1 MATEV
6 YKKKEITLQDGTDVL
21 LRPLPIAR
29 LRRFMAAWEGMAE
42 VDIEAGED
50 GFTVLINCAGISLED
65 TFKKLGKFDTG
76 TRPSAEEQAKGKW
89 LTDEYREYL
98 EEVLDIETIY
108 EILEICGDLKLNDP
122 KLQEAIQNQTLTQ

>member
-29 LRRFMAAWEGMAE
+29 LRRFMAAWEGMAKIDPE
-42 VDIEAGED
+42 KGED
-50 GFTVLINCAGISLED
+50 GFTVLVNCAGICLED
-65 TFKKLGKFDTG
+65 SFKGTFDEG
-76 TRPSAEEQAKGKW
+76 TRARP
-89 LTDEYREYL
+89 DEVAQGEFLSPKYKEYL

-108 EILEICGDLKLNDP
+108 EVLEICGDLKLNDP
-122 KLQEAIQNQTLTQ
+122 KLQEAIQATVSQ

>member
-29 LRRFMAAWEGMAE
+29 LRRFMKAWEGMADVKVE
-42 VDIEAGED
+42 EGED

-65 TFKKLGKFDTG
+65 SFKGKFDEG
-76 TRPSAEEQAKGKW
+76 TRARPEEAEKGEFLSPK
-89 LTDEYREYL
+89 YKEYL
-98 EEVLDIETIY
+98 EEVLDVDTIY
-108 EILEICGDLKLNDP
+108 EVLDICGDLKLNDP
-122 KLQEAIQNQTLTQ
+122 KLQEAIQAQSLTP

>member
-6 YKKKEITLQDGTDVL
+6 YKKKEIELQDGTEVL

-29 LRRFMAAWEGMAE
+29 LRRFMKAWDGMQNVNVE
-42 VDIEAGED
+42 EDED

-65 TFKKLGKFDTG
+65 TFKKLGKFDALKAS
-76 TRPSAEEQAKGKW
+76 PEAAEKGEF
-89 LTDEYREYL
+89 LSPEYKEYL

-108 EILEICGDLKLNDP
+108 EILDICGDLKLNDP
-122 KLQEAIQNQTLTQ
+122 KLQEAIQNQLTQ

>member
-1 MATEV
+1 LATEV

-29 LRRFMAAWEGMAE
+29 LRRFMKAWESIG
-42 VDIEAGED
+42 DIDEKKGED
-50 GFTVLINCAGISLED
+50 GFTVLISCAGISLED
-65 TFKKLGKFDTG
+65 TFKKLGKFDSG
-76 TRPSAEEQAKGKW
+76 TRPSAEEQEKGKF

-108 EILEICGDLKLNDP
+108 EILDICGDLKLNDP
-122 KLQEAIQNQTLTQ
+122 KLQEAIQAQVTQ

>member
-29 LRRFMAAWEGMAE
+29 LRRFMKAWEAMQEIDA
-42 VDIEAGED
+42 DSDDD

-65 TFKKLGKFDTG
+65 TFKKSGKFDSGVKAT
-76 TRPSAEEQAKGKW
+76 AEQQEQGEF
-89 LTDEYREYL
+89 LSPEYKEYL
-98 EEVLDIETIY
+98 EDVLDIETIY
-108 EILEICGDLKLNDP
+108 EILDICGDLKLNDP
-122 KLQEAIQNQTLTQ
+122 KLQEAIQSQLTQ